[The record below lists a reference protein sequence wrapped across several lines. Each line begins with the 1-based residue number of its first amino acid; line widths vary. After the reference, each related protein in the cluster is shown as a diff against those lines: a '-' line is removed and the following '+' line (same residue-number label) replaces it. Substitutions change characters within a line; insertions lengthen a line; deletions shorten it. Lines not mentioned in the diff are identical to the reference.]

1 VKRPARTRPVR
12 NHTSKTRNARQLVIL
27 TGLSGSGKGSVLN
40 TFEDLGFYC
49 VDNLPVALIP
59 VFSELYD
66 EGRGEI
72 ERAALL
78 VDAREGEQIE
88 KLPIFYRALA
98 SDHPA
103 TLVFIEAS
111 DEALLRRFSETRRPH
126 PLGQGLSIAEGIR
139 EERRRMAPIRRLA
152 DVVIDTTK
160 FNVHE
165 LRQFIIDRFQNP
177 GRRPLLVS
185 VVSFGFRYGI
195 PADADLVFDVRF
207 LPNPHF
213 VPRLRPFSGKDP
225 RVARYIR
232 SFPQTNQFLRRIES
246 LLLYLIPHYIR
257 EGKSYLTVAIGC
269 TGGRHR
275 SVALAEVLRKAI
287 QKKGY
292 AAKVVHRDLDKSAT

>member
-1 VKRPARTRPVR
+1 ML
-12 NHTSKTRNARQLVIL
+12 NA
-27 TGLSGSGKGSVLN
+27 
-40 TFEDLGFYC
+40 FEDLGFYC

-103 TLVFIEAS
+103 MLVFVEAS
-111 DEALLRRFSETRRPH
+111 DEVLLRRFSETRRPH
-126 PLGQGLSIAEGIR
+126 PVGKGGSIAEGIK

-152 DVVIDTTK
+152 DWIIDTSK

-165 LRQFIIDRFQNP
+165 LREHVMARFQKR
-177 GRRPLLVS
+177 GRKPLLVS
-185 VVSFGFRYGI
+185 IVSFGYRYGI
-195 PADADLVFDVRF
+195 PTDADLVFDVRF

-213 VPRLRPFSGKDP
+213 VPRLRPMSGKDP
-225 RVARYIR
+225 GVARYIR
-232 SFPQTNQFLRRIES
+232 SFPQTNEFLRRIES
-246 LLLYLIPHYIR
+246 LLAYLIPHYIR
-257 EGKSYLTVAIGC
+257 EGKSYLTIAVGC

-275 SVALAEVLRKAI
+275 SVALAEVIQRAL

-292 AAKVVHRDLDKSAT
+292 AAKTVHRDLEKSAA

>member
-1 VKRPARTRPVR
+1 MKRTPRNRTRDA
-12 NHTSKTRNARQLVIL
+12 HHLVLL
-27 TGLSGSGKGSVLN
+27 TGLSGSGKGSVLK

-59 VFSELYD
+59 KFSELYV
-66 EGRGEI
+66 EGGEI

-78 VDAREGEQIE
+78 VDAREGEQID
-88 KLPIFYRALA
+88 KLPGIYRQLVNE
-98 SDHPA
+98 HPA

-111 DEALLRRFSETRRPH
+111 DEALMRRFSETRRPH
-126 PLGQGLSIAEGIR
+126 PLGRGGSIAEGIR

-152 DVVIDTTK
+152 NVVIDTTK

-185 VVSFGFRYGI
+185 VVSFGYRYGI
-195 PADADLVFDVRF
+195 PAEADLVFDVRF

-232 SFPQTNQFLRRIES
+232 SFPQTGEFLRRIES
-246 LLLYLIPHYIR
+246 LLLYLIPHYIQ
-257 EGKSYLTVAIGC
+257 EGKSYLTVALGC

-275 SVALAEVLRKAI
+275 SVALAEIIKRAVK
-287 QKKGY
+287 KKGY
-292 AAKVVHRDLDKSAT
+292 SAKVVHRDLDKTAS

>member
-1 VKRPARTRPVR
+1 VARSRPK
-12 NHTSKTRNARQLVIL
+12 SDSRQLVIL

-88 KLPIFYRALA
+88 KLPIFYRDLA
-98 SDHPA
+98 RRQPT

-111 DEALLRRFSETRRPH
+111 DQALLRRFSETRRPH
-126 PLGQGLSIAEGIR
+126 PLGHGLSVAEGIR

-152 DVVIDTTK
+152 DVVIDTTR

-165 LRQFIIDRFQNP
+165 LRQFIIERFQKS

-195 PADADLVFDVRF
+195 PSDADLVFDVRF

-213 VPRLRPFSGKDP
+213 IPRLRPFSGKD
-225 RVARYIR
+225 RKVAGYIR
-232 SFPQTNQFLRRIES
+232 SFPQTREFLRRVEG
-246 LLLYLIPHYIR
+246 LLRYLIPHYIN
-257 EGKSYLTVAIGC
+257 EGKSYLTVAVGC

-275 SVALAEVLRKAI
+275 SVALTEVIARDLQRY
-287 QKKGY
+287 GY
-292 AAKVVHRDLDKSAT
+292 SAKIVHRDLEKSAS

>member
-1 VKRPARTRPVR
+1 VKRTPSNRTRDAHR
-12 NHTSKTRNARQLVIL
+12 LVLL

-59 VFSELYD
+59 KFSELYV
-66 EGRGEI
+66 EGGEI

-78 VDAREGEQIE
+78 VDAREGEQID
-88 KLPIFYRALA
+88 KLPGIYRQLVNE
-98 SDHPA
+98 HPA

-111 DEALLRRFSETRRPH
+111 DEALMRRFSETRRPH
-126 PLGQGLSIAEGIR
+126 PLGRGGSIAEGIR

-152 DVVIDTTK
+152 EVVIDTTK

-185 VVSFGFRYGI
+185 VVSFGYRYGI

-232 SFPQTNQFLRRIES
+232 SFPQTGEFLRRIES
-246 LLLYLIPHYIR
+246 LLLYLIPHYIQ
-257 EGKSYLTVAIGC
+257 EGKSYLTVALGC

-275 SVALAEVLRKAI
+275 SVTLAEIIKRAVK
-287 QKKGY
+287 KKGY
-292 AAKVVHRDLDKSAT
+292 SAKVVHRDLDKTAT

>member
-1 VKRPARTRPVR
+1 M
-12 NHTSKTRNARQLVIL
+12 
-27 TGLSGSGKGSVLN
+27 LN

-103 TLVFIEAS
+103 TLVFVEAS
-111 DEALLRRFSETRRPH
+111 DEALMRRFSETRRPH
-126 PLGQGLSIAEGIR
+126 PLAQELSIAEGIR

-195 PADADLVFDVRF
+195 PTDADLVFDVRF

-213 VPRLRPFSGKDP
+213 VPRLRPFSGKDS

-232 SFPQTNQFLRRIES
+232 SFPQTNEFLRRIES
-246 LLLYLIPHYIR
+246 LLSYLIPHYIR
-257 EGKSYLTVAIGC
+257 EGKSYLTVAVGC

-275 SVALAEVLRKAI
+275 SVALAEVLRRAI

-292 AAKVVHRDLDKSAT
+292 ASKVVHRDLDKSTT

>member
-1 VKRPARTRPVR
+1 VARATRPPR
-12 NHTSKTRNARQLVIL
+12 KRNARQLVLL

-40 TFEDLGFYC
+40 TFEDLGYYC

-59 VFSELYD
+59 TFSELYG
-66 EGRGEI
+66 EGSGEI

-88 KLPIFYRALA
+88 KLPGIYRKLSA
-98 SDHPA
+98 DHPVS
-103 TLVFIEAS
+103 LVFIEAS

-126 PLGQGLSIAEGIR
+126 PLGHHSSIAEGLR
-139 EERRRMAPIRRLA
+139 EERERMAPIRRMA
-152 DVVIDTTK
+152 DVIIDTTK
-160 FNVHE
+160 FTVHE
-165 LRQFIIDRFQNP
+165 LRQFVIDRFQNLD
-177 GRRPLLVS
+177 RRPLLVS

-213 VPRLRPFSGKDP
+213 VPRLRRYSGKDP

-232 SFPQTNQFLRRIES
+232 SFPQTREFMRRIES
-246 LLLYLIPHYIR
+246 LLLYLVPLYIR

-275 SVALAEVLRKAI
+275 SVALSESIRRKLK
-287 QKKGY
+287 QKGY
-292 AAKVVHRDLDKSAT
+292 AAKVVHRDIDKSGN